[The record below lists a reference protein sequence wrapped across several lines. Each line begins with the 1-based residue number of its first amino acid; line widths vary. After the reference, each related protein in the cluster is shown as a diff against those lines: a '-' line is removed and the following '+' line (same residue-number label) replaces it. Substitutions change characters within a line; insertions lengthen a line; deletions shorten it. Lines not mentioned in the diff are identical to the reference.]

1 MNLRAFAAASCLL
14 FVHYA
19 HGDASAIPDSYVA
32 LPAHKAVA
40 TSVDDASVIGVTSG
54 HGAELTASLTAL
66 QNCEGARTERSGIC
80 EITRLDESAIA
91 TASDIR
97 ARVPRTPHP
106 LFLWRFEA
114 HDSVVYLAG
123 SVHVMKASLFPLPAQ
138 FDAAFARAN
147 RIAVEVNTDNLDP
160 EVMRQKFVDY
170 ALLPA
175 GQSLGTVLKPT
186 TLAAVSA
193 HLQAQSTTLATV
205 ATLKPVMLS
214 TQLAVARLSA
224 LGYLPQF
231 GLEQHFMSAAG
242 ARPILELETIDQ
254 QLAVLTSPPLPV
266 QDEMLAE
273 TVEQMGTIEPIISSM
288 IVAWLAGDEREFRRL
303 FDLESG
309 DAPEVQAFMRR
320 LLEDRNVGMVEKIVG
335 YLQTPGTTFVLV
347 GAAHLTGPEGIVAL
361 LEARGL
367 KGRRINSNDKI

>member
-1 MNLRAFAAASCLL
+1 MNLRALAVVSCLL
-14 FVHYA
+14 FSHYA
-19 HGDASAIPDSYVA
+19 RCDATAPASYTA

-40 TSVDDASVIGVTSG
+40 TSVDDASVSGVASG
-54 HGAELTASLTAL
+54 QSADLTASLTAL
-66 QNCEGARTERSGIC
+66 RDCERARTPRSGVC
-80 EITRLDESAIA
+80 EITQLNDDTIA
-91 TASDIR
+91 TANDIR
-97 ARVPRTPHP
+97 ARVPRARHP

-114 HDSVVYLAG
+114 RDSVVYLAG
-123 SVHVMKASLFPLPAQ
+123 SIHVMKASLFPLPTQ
-138 FDAAFARAN
+138 FEAAFARAN
-147 RIAVEVNTDNLDP
+147 RIAVEVNTNAADS
-160 EVMRQKFVDY
+160 ETMRQKFVEY
-170 ALLPA
+170 ALLPT
-175 GQSLGTVLKPT
+175 GQSLGTILNPT

-193 HLQAQSTTLATV
+193 HLQAQSIALTSV

-231 GLEQHFMSAAG
+231 GLEQHFIGAAG

-254 QLAVLTSPPLPV
+254 QLAVLTSPPMPV
-266 QDEMLAE
+266 QEEMLAE
-273 TVEQMGTIEPIISSM
+273 TVEQMDTIEPIIAAM
-288 IVAWLAGDEREFRRL
+288 IVAWLAGDDREFRRL

-309 DAPEVQAFMRR
+309 DSPEVQAFMRR
-320 LLEDRNVGMVEKIVG
+320 LLEDRNVGMAEKIAG

-367 KGRRINSNDKI
+367 KGRRINSNDTI